1 MKNLLLFIIIFS
13 LTNSLGQSKKK
24 QIEQLNYRINS
35 LSTVF
40 GLERDSFNLQ
50 INSFK
55 LQIVDLNKSISKL
68 NSSIVNL
75 EAKIEELNKIVQT
88 IDKPKEQIQEVITG
102 KSERTSTKTGKSNK
116 TNGNDASN
124 EASTTV
130 QNSDPFGSGGS
141 GGKNGAGNGPF
152 SGPGNSD
159 DGEQGLGKGNGASRL
174 RVNNAVLP
182 QYDIDYDSNVHLQ
195 LTINANGEVVAAKC
209 IKSKTTCSDQRII
222 NQVVNEV
229 IRQVRYKKEIG
240 AGLVYTFY
248 TVKIL
253 AK

>member
-1 MKNLLLFIIIFS
+1 MSEQKYISSPQVADPKDVKAGLVSAVVAILLLMILLFLI
-13 LTNSLGQSKKK
+13 TY
-24 QIEQLNYRINS
+24 QIADPPAQDVVVTAEAVIDEIL
-35 LSTVF
+35 LKDLK
-40 GLERDSFNLQ
+40 LESG
-50 INSFK
+50 
-55 LQIVDLNKSISKL
+55 SIGGGSPS
-68 NSSIVNL
+68 NDRV
-75 EAKIEELNKIVQT
+75 
-88 IDKPKEQIQEVITG
+88 DKPKEQIQEIITG
-102 KSERTSTKTGKSNK
+102 KSKRSSDKSGKSNK
-116 TNGNDASN
+116 TNGNDANN

-130 QNSDPFGSGGS
+130 QSQDPFGSGGS

-159 DGEQGLGKGNGASRL
+159 DGDGGLGKGNGESRL
-174 RVNNAVLP
+174 RISNANLP
-182 QYDIDYDSNVHLQ
+182 QYDIDYESNIHLQ
-195 LTINANGEVVAAKC
+195 LTVNANGEVVAAKC

-229 IRQVRYKKEIG
+229 MRQVKYKKENG

>member
-1 MKNLLLFIIIFS
+1 MSKQNTISTPQVADPNDIKKGVISALASIFVLMILLFFITYQVADPPAQDVVVTAQAEIDEIV
-13 LTNSLGQSKKK
+13 LKDLK
-24 QIEQLNYRINS
+24 
-35 LSTVF
+35 
-40 GLERDSFNLQ
+40 LESG
-50 INSFK
+50 
-55 LQIVDLNKSISKL
+55 SIGGGSPS
-68 NSSIVNL
+68 NDR
-75 EAKIEELNKIVQT
+75 

-102 KSERTSTKTGKSNK
+102 KSERTSAKTGKSNK
-116 TNGNDASN
+116 TNGNDANN

-229 IRQVRYKKEIG
+229 IRQVRYKKDIG

-248 TVKIL
+248 TIKIL

>member
-1 MKNLLLFIIIFS
+1 MAKQNTISTPQVADPKDIKKGVISALASIFVLMILLFFI
-13 LTNSLGQSKKK
+13 TY
-24 QIEQLNYRINS
+24 QIADPPAQDVIVTAEAVIDEIVLKD
-35 LSTVF
+35 LK
-40 GLERDSFNLQ
+40 LESG
-50 INSFK
+50 
-55 LQIVDLNKSISKL
+55 SIGGGSPS
-68 NSSIVNL
+68 NDR
-75 EAKIEELNKIVQT
+75 

>member
-1 MKNLLLFIIIFS
+1 MAKQNTISTPQVADPKDIKKGVISALASIFILMILLFFI
-13 LTNSLGQSKKK
+13 TY
-24 QIEQLNYRINS
+24 QIADPPAQDVIVTAEAEIDEIVLKD
-35 LSTVF
+35 LK
-40 GLERDSFNLQ
+40 LESG
-50 INSFK
+50 
-55 LQIVDLNKSISKL
+55 SIGGGSPS
-68 NSSIVNL
+68 NDR
-75 EAKIEELNKIVQT
+75 

-116 TNGNDASN
+116 TNGNDANN

-195 LTINANGEVVAAKC
+195 LTINANGEAVAAKC